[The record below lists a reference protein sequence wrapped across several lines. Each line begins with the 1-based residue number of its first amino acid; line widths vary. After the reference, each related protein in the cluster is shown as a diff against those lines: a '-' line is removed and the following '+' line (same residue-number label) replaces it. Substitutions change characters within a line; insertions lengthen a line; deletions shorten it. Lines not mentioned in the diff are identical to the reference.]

1 MDSDFWRFG
10 VLSDLNL
17 RKKGCFMKNLLS
29 KTIRAVSAFATVAV
43 TAIPAFAVTSPDFPM
58 AGFATQ
64 NGGTTGGKGYSEVTV
79 SNVNDLKSY
88 AKAGNKIIYVKP
100 GTYMGPIE
108 VGSNVTI
115 YGYQGAIIAQPTTG
129 SAMKLSGSKNVII
142 RNLVFKG
149 IGAHDDDDED
159 CLQVNHESKNVWI
172 DHVDIYDGHDGNLD
186 ITNASDY
193 VTISWTKFSY
203 TSASTGHQF
212 SNLIGNSKT
221 KTSDRGHLNVTIH
234 HTWWADGVKERMPR
248 VRFGKVHVANNL
260 FDSKDASH
268 CVRAAVEADIRIEKN
283 VFIGVK
289 KDLDLYT
296 SDGAITA
303 AQMIDNYEENVKTKQ
318 AGTGTA
324 FTPSYSMSLT
334 DVSTQAKAYALRD
347 SIKLYAGATLPNPG
361 AAQTV
366 TPASSSSEAK
376 SSSSVAKSSS
386 SSAKS
391 SSSQVTEPVEV
402 SSSSVKSSSSSAPK
416 SSSSVVAGEASLTKH
431 GSGSTKQ
438 EVKQGEAIAEFY
450 FTVAGAT
457 GATVTGLPEGV
468 AGAMKGSDFYISG
481 TVATTTAPGA
491 YNFTVTTT
499 GAATNATKSGTIT
512 VVAANSAVA
521 ELSSSAEV
529 SSSSLSNAPESS
541 SSKDSELAE
550 VSSSSVAGPN
560 SSESGTMALNVATLA
575 PRLNVSVD
583 GRVLTVQGT
592 AQAAYLLDAQG
603 RLIAKVQP
611 SGSDCTINV
620 PRAGSYLLRVGH
632 ETQRVTVR

>member
-1 MDSDFWRFG
+1 MEKTQSRWSRLLVAG
-10 VLSDLNL
+10 IVL
-17 RKKGCFMKNLLS
+17 G
-29 KTIRAVSAFATVAV
+29 ATLATSTFAV
-43 TAIPAFAVTSPDFPM
+43 TAPDYPM

-79 SNVNDLKSY
+79 SNVSDLKSY

-115 YGYQGAIIAQPTTG
+115 YGYQGAIIAQPSTG

-159 CLQVNHESKNVWI
+159 CLQVNHESSNVWI

-221 KTSDRGHLNVTIH
+221 KTTDRGHLNVTIH
-234 HTWWADGVKERMPR
+234 HSWWADGVKERMPR

-268 CVRAAVEADIRIEKN
+268 CVRAAIEANIRIEKN
-283 VFIGVK
+283 VFIGVQ

-296 SDGAITA
+296 SEGSITA
-303 AQMIDNYEENVKTKQ
+303 AQMIGNYEENVKTKQ

-324 FTPSYSMSLT
+324 FTPSYSMGLT

-347 SIKLYAGATLPNPG
+347 SIKLYAGATLPDPG
-361 AAQTV
+361 SV
-366 TPASSSSEAK
+366 TPQSSSSET
-376 SSSSVAKSSS
+376 SVSSS

-391 SSSQVTEPVEV
+391 SSSVAQ
-402 SSSSVKSSSSSAPK
+402 SSSSAK

-431 GSGSTKQ
+431 GTGSSTQ
-438 EVKQGEAIAEFY
+438 EVAQGAAIVEFY
-450 FTVAGAT
+450 YTISGAT

-468 AGAMKGSDFYISG
+468 SGTLKGSDFYISG
-481 TVATTTAPGA
+481 TVSATAATGA
-491 YNFTVTTT
+491 YKYTITTT
-499 GAATNATKSGTIT
+499 GASTNATKSGTIT
-512 VVAANSAVA
+512 VVAGSGVVA
-521 ELSSSAEV
+521 PSSSSAM
-529 SSSSLSNAPESS
+529 
-541 SSKDSELAE
+541 
-550 VSSSSVAGPN
+550 SSSSVAPQSSDSETRESSSSEEIANN
-560 SSESGTMALNVATLA
+560 SSSSEEGMGLHFAETSRWYLSVSGRELSIVGVESAPVA
-575 PRLNVSVD
+575 VFD
-583 GRVLTVQGT
+583 M
-592 AQAAYLLDAQG
+592 QG
-603 RLIAKVQP
+603 RLLCRKAVGENFVAVMP
-611 SGSDCTINV
+611 G
-620 PRAGSYLLRVGH
+620 AGRYIVRVGA
-632 ETQRVTVR
+632 ETRVVEIR

>member
-1 MDSDFWRFG
+1 MNYLF
-10 VLSDLNL
+10 
-17 RKKGCFMKNLLS
+17 S
-29 KTIRAVSAFATVAV
+29 KTMRVAATFAALAV
-43 TAIPAFAVTSPDFPM
+43 TTAAVPAFAVTSPDFPM
-58 AGFATQ
+58 TGFATQ
-64 NGGTTGGKGYSEVTV
+64 NGGTTGGKGKSEVTV
-79 SNVNDLKSY
+79 DNVTDLKAY

-129 SAMKLSGSKNVII
+129 SAMKLSGSSNVII
-142 RNLVFKG
+142 RNLKFKG

-268 CVRAAVEADIRIEKN
+268 CVRAAVEANIRIEKN
-283 VFIGVK
+283 VFIGVQK
-289 KDLDLYT
+289 ALDLYT

-303 AQMIDNYEENVKTKQ
+303 AQMISNYEENVKKQQ

-324 FTPSYSMSLT
+324 FTPPYSMSLT

-347 SIKLYAGATLPNPG
+347 SIKLYAGATLPDPG
-361 AAQTV
+361 KSQTV
-366 TPASSSSEAK
+366 TPASSSSEVQSSSSVAV

-386 SSAKS
+386 SVAQS
-391 SSSQVTEPVEV
+391 SSSQAI
-402 SSSSVKSSSSSAPK
+402 SSSSQGE
-416 SSSSVVAGEASLTKH
+416 VVSGTATLTKH
-431 GSGSTKQ
+431 GSGSAKQ
-438 EVKQGEAIAEFY
+438 EVKQGESIEEFY

-457 GATVTGLPEGV
+457 GATVTGLPEGIV
-468 AGAMKGSDFYISG
+468 GTMKGSDFYISG
-481 TVATTTAPGA
+481 TVAQNAAVGT
-491 YNFTVTTT
+491 YNFTITTT
-499 GAATNATKSGTIT
+499 GATTNATKNGTIT
-512 VVAANSAVA
+512 VVGANGEVA
-521 ELSSSAEV
+521 
-529 SSSSLSNAPESS
+529 ESS
-541 SSKDSELAE
+541 SSKVE
-550 VSSSSVAGPN
+550 SSSS
-560 SSESGTMALNVATLA
+560 SEQGTTSLDVATVA
-575 PRLNVSVD
+575 SHFNVSVN

-592 AQAAYLLDAQG
+592 TQAAYILDAQG
-603 RLIAKVQP
+603 RLITKVQ
-611 SGSDCTINV
+611 SLGRESLITV
-620 PRAGSYLLRVGH
+620 PRAGMYLLRVGN
-632 ETQRVTVR
+632 EVRRVTVR

>member
-1 MDSDFWRFG
+1 MNYLF
-10 VLSDLNL
+10 
-17 RKKGCFMKNLLS
+17 S
-29 KTIRAVSAFATVAV
+29 KSIGAVATFAAMAV
-43 TAIPAFAVTSPDFPM
+43 TTAAVPAFAVTSPDFPM

-64 NGGTTGGKGYSEVTV
+64 NGGTTGGKGKSEVTV
-79 SNVNDLKSY
+79 DNVTDLKAY

-129 SAMKLSGSKNVII
+129 SAMKLSGSSNVII
-142 RNLVFKG
+142 RNLKFKG

-268 CVRAAVEADIRIEKN
+268 CVRAAVEANIRIEKN
-283 VFIGVK
+283 VFIGVQK
-289 KDLDLYT
+289 ALDLYT

-303 AQMIDNYEENVKTKQ
+303 AQMISNYEENVKKQQ

-324 FTPSYSMSLT
+324 FTPPYSMSLT

-347 SIKLYAGATLPNPG
+347 SIKLYAGATLPDPG
-361 AAQTV
+361 KSQTV
-366 TPASSSSEAK
+366 TPASSSSEVQSSSSVAV

-386 SSAKS
+386 SVAQS
-391 SSSQVTEPVEV
+391 SSSQAV
-402 SSSSVKSSSSSAPK
+402 SSSSQGE
-416 SSSSVVAGEASLTKH
+416 VVSGTATLTKH
-431 GSGSTKQ
+431 GSGSAKQ
-438 EVKQGEAIAEFY
+438 QVKQGESIEEFY

-457 GATVTGLPEGV
+457 GATVTGLPDGV
-468 AGAMKGSDFYISG
+468 VGTMKGTDFYIYG
-481 TVATTTAPGA
+481 TVAQNAAVGA

-499 GAATNATKSGTIT
+499 GATTNATKNGTIT
-512 VVAANSAVA
+512 VVGANGEVA
-521 ELSSSAEV
+521 E
-529 SSSSLSNAPESS
+529 SSSSSVESS
-541 SSKDSELAE
+541 SSKVD
-550 VSSSSVAGPN
+550 SSSS
-560 SSESGTMALNVATLA
+560 SEQGTTSLDVATVA
-575 PRLNVSVD
+575 SHFNVTVD
-583 GRVLTVQGT
+583 GRVLTVQGAT
-592 AQAAYLLDAQG
+592 QAAYLLDAQG
-603 RLIAKVQP
+603 RLITKVQ
-611 SGSDCTINV
+611 SLGSESSVTV
-620 PRAGSYLLRVGH
+620 PRAGMYLLRVGN
-632 ETQRVTVR
+632 EARRITVR

>member
-1 MDSDFWRFG
+1 MEKTQSKWSRLLVTG
-10 VLSDLNL
+10 IVL
-17 RKKGCFMKNLLS
+17 G
-29 KTIRAVSAFATVAV
+29 ATLATSTFAV
-43 TAIPAFAVTSPDFPM
+43 TAPDYPM

-79 SNVNDLKSY
+79 SNVSDLKSY

-159 CLQVNHESKNVWI
+159 CLQVNHESSNVWI

-234 HTWWADGVKERMPR
+234 HSWWADGVKERMPR

-268 CVRAAVEADIRIEKN
+268 CVRAAIEANIRIEKN

-296 SDGAITA
+296 DDGAITA
-303 AQMIDNYEENVKTKQ
+303 AQMIGNYEENVKTQQ
-318 AGTGTA
+318 AGMGTA
-324 FTPSYSMSLT
+324 FTPSYSMGLT

-347 SIKLYAGATLPNPG
+347 SIKLYAGATLPDPG
-361 AAQTV
+361 SSAVV
-366 TPASSSSEAK
+366 TPASSSSI
-376 SSSSVAKSSS
+376 VA
-386 SSAKS
+386 
-391 SSSQVTEPVEV
+391 
-402 SSSSVKSSSSSAPK
+402 SSSSVKSSSSVA
-416 SSSSVVAGEASLTKH
+416 SSSSQGQVVSGEATLTKH
-431 GSGSTKQ
+431 GSGSANQ
-438 EVKQGEAIAEFY
+438 EVAQGAAITEFY
-450 FTVAGAT
+450 YTITVAT
-457 GATVTGLPEGV
+457 GATVTGLPQGV
-468 AGAMKGSDFYISG
+468 SGTLKGSDFYISG
-481 TVATTTAPGA
+481 TVASSVAPGA
-491 YNFTVTTT
+491 YKYTVTTT
-499 GAATNATKSGTIT
+499 GATTNASKSGTIT
-512 VVAANSAVA
+512 VVAGNGEESASSSSVA
-521 ELSSSAEV
+521 SSSSSSA
-529 SSSSLSNAPESS
+529 
-541 SSKDSELAE
+541 
-550 VSSSSVAGPN
+550 VSSSSVVPQSSSSEEIANN
-560 SSESGTMALNVATLA
+560 SSSSEEGMGLHFAETSRWYLSVSGRELSIVGVETAPVA
-575 PRLNVSVD
+575 VFD
-583 GRVLTVQGT
+583 M
-592 AQAAYLLDAQG
+592 QG
-603 RLIAKVQP
+603 RLLCRKAVGENFVAVMP
-611 SGSDCTINV
+611 G
-620 PRAGSYLLRVGH
+620 AGRYIVRVGV
-632 ETQRVTVR
+632 ETRVVEIR

>member
-1 MDSDFWRFG
+1 M
-10 VLSDLNL
+10 N
-17 RKKGCFMKNLLS
+17 NLLS
-29 KTIRAVSAFATVAV
+29 KTMRAV
-43 TAIPAFAVTSPDFPM
+43 TAFAAMVVTTAAVPAFAVTSPDFPM

-64 NGGTTGGKGYSEVTV
+64 NGGTTGGKGKSEVTV
-79 SNVNDLKSY
+79 DNATDLKTY

-129 SAMKLSGSKNVII
+129 SAMKLSGSSNVII

-149 IGAHDDDDED
+149 AGAHDDDDED

-221 KTSDRGHLNVTIH
+221 KTTDRGHLNVTIH

-303 AQMIDNYEENVKTKQ
+303 AQMIGNYEENVKTMQ

-324 FTPSYSMSLT
+324 FTPSYSMGLT

-347 SIKLYAGATLPNPG
+347 SIKLYAGATLPDPG
-361 AAQTV
+361 ASQTV

-376 SSSSVAKSSS
+376 SSSSIAVSSSSVAKSSS
-386 SSAKS
+386 SVA
-391 SSSQVTEPVEV
+391 Q
-402 SSSSVKSSSSSAPK
+402 SSSSV
-416 SSSSVVAGEASLTKH
+416 AGTATLTKH

-438 EVKQGEAIAEFY
+438 EVKQGESIEEFY

-468 AGAMKGSDFYISG
+468 AGTMKGRDFYISG
-481 TVATTTAPGA
+481 TVAQNAAVGE
-491 YNFTVTTT
+491 YKFTVTTT
-499 GAATNATKSGTIT
+499 GATTNATKSGTIT
-512 VVAANSAVA
+512 VIGANGEVA
-521 ELSSSAEV
+521 
-529 SSSSLSNAPESS
+529 ESS
-541 SSKDSELAE
+541 SSKVE
-550 VSSSSVAGPN
+550 SSSSAVESSSSKVESSSSKVESSS
-560 SSESGTMALNVATLA
+560 SSEQGTTSLDLATVA
-575 PRLNVSVD
+575 PRLNISVD
-583 GRVLTVQGT
+583 GRVLTVQGAT
-592 AQAAYLLDAQG
+592 HAAYLLDAQG
-603 RLIAKVQP
+603 RLITKAQ
-611 SGSDCTINV
+611 SLGSDCSITV
-620 PRAGSYLLRVGH
+620 PRAGMYLLRVGN
-632 ETQRVTVR
+632 ETRRVIVR

>member
-1 MDSDFWRFG
+1 
-10 VLSDLNL
+10 
-17 RKKGCFMKNLLS
+17 MKNLLS
-29 KTIRAVSAFATVAV
+29 KTIRAVSAFATVIVATAAV
-43 TAIPAFAVTSPDFPM
+43 PAFAVTSPDLPM
-58 AGFATQ
+58 TGFATQ
-64 NGGTTGGKGYSEVTV
+64 NGGTTGGKGKSEVTV
-79 SNVNDLKSY
+79 DNVSDLKSY

-268 CVRAAVEADIRIEKN
+268 CVRAAVEANIRIEKN

-324 FTPSYSMSLT
+324 FTPSYSMGLT

-361 AAQTV
+361 SSQTV

-376 SSSSVAKSSS
+376 SSSSVVKSSS

-402 SSSSVKSSSSSAPK
+402 SSSSVKSSSSNAPK
-416 SSSSVVAGEASLTKH
+416 SSSSIVAGEASLTKH

-438 EVKQGEAIAEFY
+438 EVKQGETIADFY

-481 TVATTTAPGA
+481 TVATTAAPGA

-512 VVAANSAVA
+512 VIAADGTVA
-521 ELSSSAEV
+521 
-529 SSSSLSNAPESS
+529 ESS
-541 SSKDSELAE
+541 SSE
-550 VSSSSVAGPN
+550 
-560 SSESGTMALNVATLA
+560 GTMALNVAA
-575 PRLNVSVD
+575 FPSRLNVSVD

-603 RLIAKVQP
+603 RLIVKVQP
-611 SGSDCTINV
+611 SSDCAINV

-632 ETQRVTVR
+632 ETQRITVR